1 MEQKMING
9 VYCQNMPCCG
19 IFAAALASG
28 KEPQEVFDAYKA
40 KFKKTG
46 RWKGS
51 TTTKGLKELMRNQ
64 LGVKFVEI
72 PDLKWMTVR
81 QFAVNYTKR
90 SGTYLVWVRGHVMT
104 ISKGRLIDQWH
115 CQPIETAKKNRCKI
129 VSVVEIVNAPDIPEG
144 QISGNATKEQ
154 LAEAQ
159 QKRDAEKLEADKA
172 KLWKGCC
179 KFGLDSKKI
188 GEFENSIEISIDFE
202 DLESKKEQAI
212 AKISGSLKV
221 KGFRPGKIPKN
232 IVTREVGEDYILE
245 EAVDLYLPEQIF
257 DILQKEEINPAV
269 RPVVKELKK
278 EKKSF
283 KVDVLITLWPTLLK
297 LPKLNQT
304 VEVESI
310 TPTEDEINE
319 QIERIKLQFGEVE
332 KVERPSKA
340 SDYLLVN
347 ISSLENGTEVKEF
360 NYQDYLYE
368 LGSNLLT
375 PSMDSKLEGVSSGAI
390 IKFNDDIPALGK
402 TNVEITVLVKEIKQK
417 VMPELT
423 DEWVSSVTEFD
434 TVKEMNEELVKN
446 IEDAKKRQ
454 VANQYQGLL
463 TSKIIDESKL
473 ELPEQLVI
481 AEMDSILQ
489 NFMNELKQNN
499 IKIEDYLKITGLTEE
514 TLQDDLK
521 NQATRNLSMVVI
533 LDKVVEQE
541 DLKLDEIDIKYI
553 DEHMGTHDEG
563 DQAEGASHRINLESE
578 SLRNKAMVHILKQG
592 VSVDSNGE
600 KVYLQDV
607 YNQVEELR
615 EEE

>member
-1 MEQKMING
+1 MK
-9 VYCQNMPCCG
+9 
-19 IFAAALASG
+19 
-28 KEPQEVFDAYKA
+28 YKV
-40 KFKKTG
+40 KKVG
-46 RWKGS
+46 
-51 TTTKGLKELMRNQ
+51 
-64 LGVKFVEI
+64 
-72 PDLKWMTVR
+72 D
-81 QFAVNYTKR
+81 
-90 SGTYLVWVRGHVMT
+90 
-104 ISKGRLIDQWH
+104 
-115 CQPIETAKKNRCKI
+115 
-129 VSVVEIVNAPDIPEG
+129 
-144 QISGNATKEQ
+144 
-154 LAEAQ
+154 
-159 QKRDAEKLEADKA
+159 
-172 KLWKGCC
+172 
-179 KFGLDSKKI
+179 
-188 GEFENSIEISIDFE
+188 FENSIEINIDFE
-202 DLESKKEQAI
+202 DLESKKEEAI

-232 IVTREVGEDYILE
+232 IVIREVGEDYILE

-269 RPVVKELKK
+269 RPVVKELTK

-283 KVDVLITLWPTLLK
+283 KVDVLITLWPTLSK

-402 TNVEITVLVKEIKQK
+402 SNVEITVLVKEIKQK

-473 ELPEQLVI
+473 ELPEQLII

-499 IKIEDYLKITGLTEE
+499 IKIEDYLNITGLTEE
-514 TLQDDLK
+514 TLQEDLK

-533 LDKVVEQE
+533 LDKVAEVEE
-541 DLKLDEIDIKYI
+541 LKLDEKEVQYI
-553 DEHMGTHDEG
+553 DEYIGSLDEG
-563 DQAEGASHRINLESE
+563 DQVEAASRRLNLESE
-578 SLRNKAMVHILKQG
+578 SLRNKAMIHVLKQG
-592 VSVDSNGE
+592 LSVDANGE

-607 YNQVEELR
+607 YNQEDELR

>member
-1 MEQKMING
+1 MK
-9 VYCQNMPCCG
+9 
-19 IFAAALASG
+19 
-28 KEPQEVFDAYKA
+28 YKV
-40 KFKKTG
+40 KKVG
-46 RWKGS
+46 
-51 TTTKGLKELMRNQ
+51 
-64 LGVKFVEI
+64 
-72 PDLKWMTVR
+72 D
-81 QFAVNYTKR
+81 
-90 SGTYLVWVRGHVMT
+90 
-104 ISKGRLIDQWH
+104 
-115 CQPIETAKKNRCKI
+115 
-129 VSVVEIVNAPDIPEG
+129 
-144 QISGNATKEQ
+144 
-154 LAEAQ
+154 
-159 QKRDAEKLEADKA
+159 
-172 KLWKGCC
+172 
-179 KFGLDSKKI
+179 
-188 GEFENSIEISIDFE
+188 FENSIEINIDFE
-202 DLESKKEQAI
+202 DLESKKEEAI

-232 IVTREVGEDYILE
+232 IVLREVGEDYILE

-269 RPVVKELKK
+269 RPVVKELSK

-283 KVDVLITLWPTLLK
+283 KVDVLITLWPTLSK

-347 ISSLENGTEVKEF
+347 ISSIENGIEVKEF

-390 IKFNDDIPALGK
+390 IKFNDDIPSLGK
-402 TNVEITVLVKEIKQK
+402 SNVEITVLVKEIKQK
-417 VMPELT
+417 VIPELT

-473 ELPEQLVI
+473 ELPEQLII

-499 IKIEDYLKITGLTEE
+499 IKIEDYLNITGLTEE
-514 TLQDDLK
+514 TLQEDLK

-533 LDKVVEQE
+533 LDKVAEVEE
-541 DLKLDEIDIKYI
+541 LKLDEKEVQYI
-553 DEHMGTHDEG
+553 NEYIGSLDEG
-563 DQAEGASHRINLESE
+563 DQVEAASRRLNLESE
-578 SLRNKAMVHILKQG
+578 SLRNKAMIHVLKQG
-592 VSVDSNGE
+592 LSVDANGE

-607 YNQVEELR
+607 YNQEEDLG

>member
-1 MEQKMING
+1 MK
-9 VYCQNMPCCG
+9 
-19 IFAAALASG
+19 
-28 KEPQEVFDAYKA
+28 YK
-40 KFKKTG
+40 
-46 RWKGS
+46 
-51 TTTKGLKELMRNQ
+51 
-64 LGVKFVEI
+64 V
-72 PDLKWMTVR
+72 
-81 QFAVNYTKR
+81 
-90 SGTYLVWVRGHVMT
+90 
-104 ISKGRLIDQWH
+104 
-115 CQPIETAKKNRCKI
+115 
-129 VSVVEIVNAPDIPEG
+129 
-144 QISGNATKEQ
+144 
-154 LAEAQ
+154 
-159 QKRDAEKLEADKA
+159 
-172 KLWKGCC
+172 
-179 KFGLDSKKI
+179 KKI
-188 GEFENSIEISIDFE
+188 GDFEKSIEINIDFE

-212 AKISGSLKV
+212 VKISGSLKV

-232 IVTREVGEDYILE
+232 IVIREVGEDYILE

-269 RPVVKELKK
+269 RPVVKELTK

-283 KVDVLITLWPTLLK
+283 KVDVLVTLWPTLSK

-347 ISSLENGTEVKEF
+347 ISSIENGTEVKEF

-402 TNVEITVLVKEIKQK
+402 SNIEITVLVKEIKQK
-417 VMPELT
+417 IMPELT

-434 TVKEMNEELVKN
+434 TVKDMNEELVKN

-473 ELPEQLVI
+473 ELPEQLII

-499 IKIEDYLKITGLTEE
+499 IKIEDYLNITGLTEE
-514 TLQDDLK
+514 TLQEDLK

-533 LDKVVEQE
+533 LDKVAEE
-541 DLKLDEIDIKYI
+541 EELKLDEKEVQYI
-553 DEHMGTHDEG
+553 DEYITSLDEG
-563 DQAEGASHRINLESE
+563 EQVEAASRRLNLESE
-578 SLRNKAMVHILKQG
+578 SLRNKAMIHVLKQG
-592 VSVDSNGE
+592 LSVDANGE

-607 YNQVEELR
+607 YNQEEELR

>member
-1 MEQKMING
+1 MK
-9 VYCQNMPCCG
+9 
-19 IFAAALASG
+19 
-28 KEPQEVFDAYKA
+28 YKV
-40 KFKKTG
+40 KKVG
-46 RWKGS
+46 
-51 TTTKGLKELMRNQ
+51 
-64 LGVKFVEI
+64 
-72 PDLKWMTVR
+72 D
-81 QFAVNYTKR
+81 
-90 SGTYLVWVRGHVMT
+90 
-104 ISKGRLIDQWH
+104 
-115 CQPIETAKKNRCKI
+115 
-129 VSVVEIVNAPDIPEG
+129 
-144 QISGNATKEQ
+144 
-154 LAEAQ
+154 
-159 QKRDAEKLEADKA
+159 
-172 KLWKGCC
+172 
-179 KFGLDSKKI
+179 
-188 GEFENSIEISIDFE
+188 FENSIEINIDFE
-202 DLESKKEQAI
+202 DLESKKEEAI

-232 IVTREVGEDYILE
+232 IVIREVGEDYILE

-269 RPVVKELKK
+269 RPVVKELTK

-283 KVDVLITLWPTLLK
+283 KVDVLITLWPTLSK

-402 TNVEITVLVKEIKQK
+402 SNVEITVLVKEIKQK

-473 ELPEQLVI
+473 ELPEQLII

-499 IKIEDYLKITGLTEE
+499 IKIEDYLNITGLTEE
-514 TLQDDLK
+514 TLQEDLK

-533 LDKVVEQE
+533 LDKVAEVEE
-541 DLKLDEIDIKYI
+541 LKLDEKEVQYI
-553 DEHMGTHDEG
+553 DEYIGSLNEG
-563 DQAEGASHRINLESE
+563 DQVEAASRRLNLESE
-578 SLRNKAMVHILKQG
+578 SLRNKAMIHVLKQG
-592 VSVDSNGE
+592 LSVDANGE

-607 YNQVEELR
+607 YNQEEELR

>member
-1 MEQKMING
+1 MK
-9 VYCQNMPCCG
+9 
-19 IFAAALASG
+19 
-28 KEPQEVFDAYKA
+28 YK
-40 KFKKTG
+40 
-46 RWKGS
+46 
-51 TTTKGLKELMRNQ
+51 
-64 LGVKFVEI
+64 V
-72 PDLKWMTVR
+72 
-81 QFAVNYTKR
+81 
-90 SGTYLVWVRGHVMT
+90 
-104 ISKGRLIDQWH
+104 
-115 CQPIETAKKNRCKI
+115 
-129 VSVVEIVNAPDIPEG
+129 
-144 QISGNATKEQ
+144 
-154 LAEAQ
+154 
-159 QKRDAEKLEADKA
+159 
-172 KLWKGCC
+172 
-179 KFGLDSKKI
+179 KKI
-188 GEFENSIEISIDFE
+188 GDFEKSIEINIDFE

-212 AKISGSLKV
+212 VKISGSLKV

-232 IVTREVGEDYILE
+232 IVIREVGEDYILE

-269 RPVVKELKK
+269 RPVVKELTK

-283 KVDVLITLWPTLLK
+283 KVDVLVTLWPTLSK

-347 ISSLENGTEVKEF
+347 ISSIENGNEVKEF

-402 TNVEITVLVKEIKQK
+402 SNIEITVLVKEIKQK
-417 VMPELT
+417 IMPELT

-434 TVKEMNEELVKN
+434 TVKDMNEELVKN

-473 ELPEQLVI
+473 ELPEQLII

-499 IKIEDYLKITGLTEE
+499 IKIEDYLNITGLTEE
-514 TLQDDLK
+514 TLQEDLK

-533 LDKVVEQE
+533 LDKVAEE
-541 DLKLDEIDIKYI
+541 EELKLDEKEVQYI
-553 DEHMGTHDEG
+553 DEYITSLDEG
-563 DQAEGASHRINLESE
+563 EQVEAASRRLNLESE
-578 SLRNKAMVHILKQG
+578 SLRNKAMIHVLKQG
-592 VSVDSNGE
+592 LSVDANGE

-607 YNQVEELR
+607 YNQEEELR